1 MKSKISFLSA
11 VLFTVN
17 LSTAQL
23 LYTEDFESY
32 NTGPFSTDLTGA
44 TPGQGGWYTHSM
56 QVGNGNG
63 YFTTVNDY
71 KIVTDPT
78 KGNVLR
84 IVEENS
90 FSKGGYY
97 FIYRTDINTYWQQRT
112 AGNNVLK
119 LAFDIHT
126 GADTNGVITE
136 GFYVSVYNGKEL
148 LSNFAYMNGNGSFR
162 GGYVYLP
169 IRGAVF
175 PGGSNGQL
183 QIKNLPVDS
192 WVTVELY
199 IDYDND
205 QVYFSVPSLNYT
217 VVGDTKFPLY
227 LTEGGDHDDNPVKL
241 EIINSYGGSVKGPPQ
256 GRKIDNI
263 NLSAQ
268 NFTPTVSV
276 NEFVSGKFNIFPNP
290 ATDLVTITN
299 SENIGIKEI
308 AVYDLNGKIV
318 KSQKFK
324 KENEILL
331 NTEDLNSGTYFLHIV
346 TDEGTGIKKLVKK

>member
-17 LSTAQL
+17 FSTAQL

-32 NTGPFSTDLTGA
+32 NTGPFSTDLTGT
-44 TPGQGGWYTHSM
+44 TPAQGGWYTQSLGGGIGHI
-56 QVGNGNG
+56 
-63 YFTTVNDY
+63 TTVNDY
-71 KIVTDPT
+71 IIVSDPT
-78 KGNVLR
+78 KGNVLQ
-84 IVEENS
+84 IVEENTLS
-90 FSKGGYY
+90 SGGHCSV
-97 FIYRTDINTYWQQRT
+97 YRMDINTYWQQRT
-112 AGNNVLK
+112 PGNNVLK
-119 LAFDIHT
+119 LVFDIYT
-126 GADTNGVITE
+126 DTSDNGITE
-136 GFYVSVYNGKEL
+136 GLAVALYNEKEL
-148 LSNFAYMNGNGSFR
+148 LTNFEYRNGNNFR

-169 IRGAVF
+169 NRGVIY
-175 PGGSNGQL
+175 PYGSANGQL
-183 QIKNLPVDS
+183 QIKNFPSES

-199 IDYDND
+199 IDYDNN

-217 VVGDTKFPLY
+217 LVANTLFPLS
-227 LTEGGDHDDNPVKL
+227 LTGGGEHDDNPVKL
-241 EIINSYGGSVKGPPQ
+241 ELMNTYGGSIKVSPQ

-276 NEFVSGKFNIFPNP
+276 NEFVSAKFNLYPNP